1 MGKKIF
7 ILILVLFGTIILNT
21 SIGIVYAS
29 DIDNDGI
36 EDSFEDLNKRN
47 IDIEFKTNETE
58 VDSVLRNGEQK
69 DSIELKIKYDSGGVN
84 IELSYESELNSDDS
98 NQFEIEFGV
107 NFRELIEFVDQNTN
121 GIYDPSIDNTI
132 QVIELKNFQSIIYTT
147 SDISVDTKMHHLV
160 VNTTDGVF
168 TTHIYLAEEFAFIN
182 NILITPV
189 KVKIDIEINNFN
201 FINNNS
207 QIALYTKLESGNNY
221 QEEDDTE
228 DEKEGY
234 ATDENGVLTRRN
246 AFSGIFTWKKN
257 AIVDGISENVLT
269 STIEVDDDDEN
280 EQKIYFNY
288 LNGTKIYHDPKIGL
302 AGILKSKPLVPIF
315 LILLIILIGSISTSV
330 LYSVYHYRES
340 IFSSI
345 FTDIN
350 RKQDRSKKSTK
361 KYQKDKYKG
370 DLLIKKVINLSNS
383 SITAISEDFM
393 DKLNIFN
400 WEENEKE
407 DFIKEMLSLT
417 PGERQ
422 KILNEMIKKSKNNY
436 N

>member
-269 STIEVDDDDEN
+269 STIDVDDDDEN